1 MSFDL
6 KDKLNELEQMDKES
20 CWYIVRQE
28 LSFWKQCY
36 AVYILE
42 EFKQHNRGLNLLEY
56 FKVRASEIANEKGF
70 EDFISTHRMLYNAY
84 YYGILRKVSD
94 QYKDAEATDVYFSIL
109 ERCSGN
115 FENVD
120 SYKDII
126 ERQIEKI
133 YISSHLDE
141 KHNDIRSD
149 YKLYPL
155 FLLLKVLVELGQVT
169 GDYKISLEEFRT
181 FVGTTKK
188 YNDYLKTVF
197 YILETRHKLDMNDR
211 EFITKYENVRTKF
224 NGNRFNQVLKNLPY
238 FKLEGN
244 NIALKEEYIG
254 IIKEKLYQFEI
265 GNRND
270 SNYLQFLYSNEGLIT
285 QNLSNTPENED
296 SLDEVK
302 EAALP
307 KSHKFNRLVFG
318 SPGTGKSYLLDVDSK
333 KYFKREN
340 IKRITFHKSVSYG
353 QFVGT
358 YKPRPNR
365 NNKELITYE
374 FVPGVFT
381 KLLLEAY
388 KRPKENF
395 LIIIEELNRADAQAV
410 FGDIFQLLDRD
421 DNGESKY
428 SIAITEEMTDYLH
441 QNNLELHE
449 LKLPSNFYIWA
460 TMNTADQGV
469 QPIDT
474 AFTRR
479 FEHYEY
485 ISINNNEEFISH
497 YEVYIKGIGK
507 VNWNKFRKELNEKL
521 LELNVKEDKLIGTF
535 FLKGKILEDADAF
548 QDAFKNKLIF
558 YLAENIFKHNKSK
571 LFVEN
576 SFNKI
581 ITAYE
586 NNINIFNF
594 DFEVIE

>member
-1 MSFDL
+1 MPFDL
-6 KDKLNELEQMDKES
+6 MEKLDELEKMDKES

-36 AVYILE
+36 AVKILE
-42 EFKQHNRGLNLLEY
+42 DFKKNNRGLNLEEY
-56 FKVRASEIANEKGF
+56 FKVRSSEIANEKGF
-70 EDFISTHRMLYNAY
+70 DHFISTHRMLYNAY

-94 QYKDAEATDVYFSIL
+94 KYVDAQATDVYFSIL

-115 FENVD
+115 FEHVD
-120 SYKDII
+120 LYRDII

-133 YISSHLDE
+133 FISSDLDE
-141 KHNDIRSD
+141 KYNDIRSD

-169 GDYKISLEEFRT
+169 GEYSISLEEFRT

-197 YILETRHKLDMNDR
+197 YILETRHKLKGNDS
-211 EFITKYENVRTKF
+211 EFITRYNQLKSKF

-238 FKLEGN
+238 FNLESN
-244 NIALKEEYIG
+244 HIELKEDYLRS
-254 IIKEKLYQFEI
+254 IKEKLYQFEM
-265 GNRND
+265 GSRSD
-270 SNYLQFLYSNEGLIT
+270 TNYLSFLYSNEGLT
-285 QNLSNTPENED
+285 SQSAASVTTDKD
-296 SLDEVK
+296 SLN
-302 EAALP
+302 EARETVLP
-307 KSHKFNRLVFG
+307 KSDKFNRLVFG
-318 SPGTGKSYLLDVDSK
+318 APGTGKSFLLDEDSK
-333 KYFKREN
+333 KYFKEEN

-353 QFVGT
+353 SFIGT
-358 YKPRPNR
+358 YKPRPSR
-365 NNKELITYE
+365 NNNEVITYE

-388 KRPKENF
+388 TNPEENY

-410 FGDIFQLLDRD
+410 FGDIFQLLDRNE
-421 DNGESKY
+421 NGESRY
-428 SIAITEEMTDYLH
+428 GIAISEEMADYFKR
-441 QNNLELHE
+441 NNIELTE
-449 LKLPSNFYIWA
+449 LKLPANFYIWA

-469 QPIDT
+469 QSLDT

-485 ISINNNEEFISH
+485 ISIDNNEQLIST
-497 YEVYIKGIGK
+497 YDVMINGIGK

-521 LELNVKEDKLIGTF
+521 LGLNVKEDKLIGPF
-535 FLKGKILEDADAF
+535 FLTPKILENEASF
-548 QDAFKNKLIF
+548 QDAFKNKLIY
-558 YLAENIFKHNKSK
+558 YLAENIFKHNKRK
-571 LFVEN
+571 LFIEN
-576 SFNKI
+576 SFHKLMD
-581 ITAYE
+581 AYD